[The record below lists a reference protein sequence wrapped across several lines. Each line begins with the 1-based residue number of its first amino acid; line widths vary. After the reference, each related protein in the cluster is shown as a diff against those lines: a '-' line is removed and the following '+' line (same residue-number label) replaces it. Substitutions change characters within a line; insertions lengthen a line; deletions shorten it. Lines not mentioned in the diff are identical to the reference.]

1 MKTVALYT
9 GVYPNTTFLTLLT
22 RRLADSGIEVH
33 IYGRLLKRTKE
44 DEKIKFYTYSNKSQL
59 YNALFLMRYVVLNLY
74 FNYKATKEFFKLI
87 KNQSRYIQVKKSL
100 IILPML
106 YHKPDIIHIQWIKA
120 YELFKP
126 FETLLSSKIIVS
138 LRGVQLSVSS
148 FLYPKYRDL
157 TIEAT
162 NSAVTIHSISDD
174 LTNQLLEINPL
185 VKDKIVKINPAIDL
199 QLFTASSGSF
209 NGDKNKPLR
218 IISVCRLTWIKGLEY
233 AIKALKLLIEDGVDF
248 EYIIVGNGSA
258 KEELQFLINDLELDD
273 KIKFIGSLT
282 PKEVKQYLEYADIF
296 LLPSVQEGFSNA
308 VIEAQAL
315 GLPCL
320 VSDTGGLEENI
331 EHGKT
336 GFVFEK
342 RNVIEMAKYIKR
354 FDSMKNGQF
363 VSMKHNAAQ
372 RAKEHFDVRIQIKEF
387 VRMYMNC

>member
-1 MKTVALYT
+1 MKKVAIYT
-9 GVYPNTTFLTLLT
+9 GVYPNTSFLTLLART
-22 RRLADSGIEVH
+22 LANNGIEVH
-33 IYGRLLKRTKE
+33 IYGRLIKKTSE
-44 DEKIKFYTYSNKSQL
+44 DRKIKFYTYSDKNRL
-59 YNALFLMRYVVLNLY
+59 YNALFLMRYIILN
-74 FNYKATKEFFKLI
+74 FFSNYKRTKKFFKLI
-87 KNQSRYIQVKKSL
+87 KNQSRYIQVKRSM

-106 YHKPDIIHIQWIKA
+106 YHKPDIIHIQWLKT
-120 YELFKP
+120 YELFKT

-148 FLYPKYRDL
+148 FLYSKYRDL

-199 QLFTASSGSF
+199 QLFTTSSI
-209 NGDKNKPLR
+209 NVNRNKNKPLR
-218 IISVCRLTWIKGLEY
+218 IISVCRLSWVKGLDY
-233 AIKALKLLIEDGVDF
+233 AINALKLVIECGVDF
-248 EYIIVGNGSA
+248 EYSIVGNGDA
-258 KEELQFLINDLELDD
+258 KEELQFLINDLGLGD

-282 PKEVKQYLEYADIF
+282 PKQVKQHLEYADIF

-320 VSDTGGLEENI
+320 VSDTEGLIENI

-342 RNVIEMAKYIKR
+342 RNVKELSKYIKR
-354 FDSMKNGQF
+354 FDYMNETEF
-363 VSMKHNAAQ
+363 IAMKHQAVI
-372 RAKEHFDVRIQIKEF
+372 RAKKYFNVTDQIKEF
-387 VRMYMNC
+387 KRLYDSC